1 VAPNTAHALANVS
14 DRDAHLRCL
23 IVPALR
29 LQSFLEESAA
39 VANERLFTARGR
51 PHGLRGARWAAR
63 FLERCRDETVFVSPP
78 PLVQRAL
85 IVLLAPDA

>member
-23 IVPALR
+23 IVPAL
-29 LQSFLEESAA
+29 SFLEESAA
-39 VANERLFTARGR
+39 VANEGLFTARGR

-85 IVLLAPDA
+85 IALLAPDA